1 MGWYFRKS
9 VKFGPVR
16 MTFSKSGISYSF
28 GAGGARI
35 RTGPRG
41 TFVSFGQHGIRYQQ
55 RINPADPSSGHPYTP
70 PQEQLGKSIHTITS
84 AAIDELTDSNSRAF
98 VDELNEKSRRISYF
112 RWFCV
117 LPAILSLVFLV
128 SYFSQPSKTE
138 MKTSY
143 FIVTDTGAKVNIR
156 QKPDKRSE
164 ILGTASSTQVY
175 NILDTSDKAWRRVKY
190 GDSSGYISKQFS
202 RIDSL
207 KTVSRTY
214 SRFETEQKDF
224 FSSSIIGVIFFI
236 FLGVVF
242 HKQDKARLLI
252 EIHYEIDAHVKEIYD
267 KFLHHFSELTE
278 SRKVW
283 QYLHAQRISDYKHHA
298 GASQLINRTTVK
310 RISADTKPARFFR
323 TNIPIPNLK
332 LRNTDLYFL
341 PERLIIKRDRQFAA
355 VFYKH
360 LNIEGCSTRFIE
372 EGGVPADAQVV
383 DYTWRFLNKNG
394 SPDKRFN
401 NNRKLPV
408 CLYSEYS
415 ISSGTG
421 VNEVITVSRKGAFD
435 NFAEIV
441 KAIGHFQQL
450 YSGID

>member
-1 MGWYFRKS
+1 
-9 VKFGPVR
+9 
-16 MTFSKSGISYSF
+16 
-28 GAGGARI
+28 
-35 RTGPRG
+35 
-41 TFVSFGQHGIRYQQ
+41 
-55 RINPADPSSGHPYTP
+55 
-70 PQEQLGKSIHTITS
+70 
-84 AAIDELTDSNSRAF
+84 
-98 VDELNEKSRRISYF
+98 
-112 RWFCV
+112 
-117 LPAILSLVFLV
+117 
-128 SYFSQPSKTE
+128 

-143 FIVTDTGAKVNIR
+143 FIVTDTTAKVNIR

-164 ILGTASSTQVY
+164 ILGTANSTQIY
-175 NILDTSDKAWRRVKY
+175 YILDTTDKAWNKVKY

-202 RIDSL
+202 RVDSL

-214 SRFETEQKDF
+214 SRFETDQKDLV
-224 FSSSIIGVIFFI
+224 SSTILGVIFFI

-252 EIHYEIDAHVKEIYD
+252 EIHYEIDTHVKAIYD
-267 KFLHHFSELTE
+267 KFLHHFSELME
-278 SRKVW
+278 SKKVW
-283 QYLHAQRISDYKHHA
+283 QYLHARQTADYKHHA
-298 GASQLINRTTVK
+298 GANQLINRIAVK
-310 RISADTKPARFFR
+310 RISPDNKPARFFR

-360 LNIEGCSTRFIE
+360 LNIEGCLTRFIE
-372 EGGVPADAQVV
+372 DSGVPSDAQIV

-394 SPDKRFN
+394 SPDRRFN

-421 VNEVITVSRKGAFD
+421 VNEVITVSKKGGFD